1 MIIVIRE
8 QCLKLIW
15 AVIIRCLGSSGK
27 YLTDDEQMKP
37 PTFIFGWLQHP
48 SEGELS
54 DPANRTSY
62 QSCLQNSMSIISFVI
77 DFQVEHLKH
86 NINTTNN
93 PFASKLLIKV
103 YIDFLLENAI
113 DIKTSIY
120 LRCLKSL
127 AKITPGLSI
136 LLESSRDRFRAFIT
150 QNIKDRKS
158 SDITMAILDFFD
170 CINDFWK
177 NNSTPISNT
186 NIRIE
191 LMDTGDKRAVA
202 ASFRLLTK
210 HLLNYKTLVKLFF
223 QSNIEKDVLN
233 EQSLSFSSFSAV
245 IYFTKTLLCLNVN
258 VDQQQYDLARHSN
271 IATNLLDFVDYCND
285 IHPTTKDIS
294 RI

>member
-120 LRCLKSL
+120 LRCLK
-127 AKITPGLSI
+127 
-136 LLESSRDRFRAFIT
+136 
-150 QNIKDRKS
+150 
-158 SDITMAILDFFD
+158 
-170 CINDFWK
+170 
-177 NNSTPISNT
+177 
-186 NIRIE
+186 
-191 LMDTGDKRAVA
+191 
-202 ASFRLLTK
+202 
-210 HLLNYKTLVKLFF
+210 
-223 QSNIEKDVLN
+223 
-233 EQSLSFSSFSAV
+233 
-245 IYFTKTLLCLNVN
+245 N